1 MSPHEYDIA
10 IRRASTLGKFRR
22 YLSVPHDARLK
33 SLELEDLLEED
44 AVPIVSVDEEA
55 ANDLDVNLGREQNGI
70 FVETVEKED
79 SARNAEED
87 DSVPITVEQILKRL
101 RPLLLTG
108 KQFPDRV
115 VKSYNW
121 TIDEIAALIL
131 MEMSKHEELSID

>member
-1 MSPHEYDIA
+1 M
-10 IRRASTLGKFRR
+10 
-22 YLSVPHDARLK
+22 
-33 SLELEDLLEED
+33 EEE